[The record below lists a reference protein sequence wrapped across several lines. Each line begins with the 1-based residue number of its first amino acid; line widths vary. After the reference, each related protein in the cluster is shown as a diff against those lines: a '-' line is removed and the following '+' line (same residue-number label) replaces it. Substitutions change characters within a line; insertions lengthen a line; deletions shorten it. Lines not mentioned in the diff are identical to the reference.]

1 MNVETNKSSEE
12 LKKKKLK
19 AQFDRLWLRYPKDF
33 DPVKGA
39 LGSIRFSRSMEL
51 LEKHRPIRGE
61 SVLDLACGTGELA
74 TFLAKKGALVDACD
88 ISTNALNH
96 LKTKENIRCLQDTLP
111 HTNLEEK
118 KYDIILL
125 LDALAYFDEQD
136 MRLVLSEVQ
145 RLLKPKGH
153 VLISTPLDLNSDGTL
168 QIFSGLFAT
177 EFSLIE
183 KKLSFHYLFVKLRC
197 FFKCAQKLSEAAAV
211 SHIKD
216 QELKKSKLVYRL
228 LLKSIA
234 HKKAAFFLKPL
245 AKLADKAQK
254 FLEGSDSLL
263 LFLEGLYKK
272 CSFNLKPSHAIFL
285 GHKKPLFPENNSKE
299 LNKHS
304 SLGEKNSPDLYDSLY
319 S

>member
-51 LEKHRPIRGE
+51 LEKHRSIKGE

-74 TFLAKKGALVDACD
+74 TFLAEKGAFVDACD
-88 ISTNALNH
+88 ISTNALSH
-96 LKTKENIRCLQDTLP
+96 LKAKKNIRCLQDTLP

-118 KYDIILL
+118 KYDVILL
-125 LDALAYFDEQD
+125 LDALAYFDEQG

-183 KKLSFHYLFVKLRC
+183 KKLSFHYLSVKLRC
-197 FFKCAQKLSEAAAV
+197 FFKCIQKLSEAAAV
-211 SHIKD
+211 SHVKD
-216 QELKKSKLVYRL
+216 QELKKSKFLYRL
-228 LLKSIA
+228 LLRSLA
-234 HKKAAFFLKPL
+234 HKKATFFLKPL
-245 AKLADKAQK
+245 AKLASKAQK
-254 FLEGSDSLL
+254 VLENSNALI

-272 CSFNLKPSHAIFL
+272 CSFNLTASHAIFL
-285 GHKKPLFPENNSKE
+285 GNKKPLFPKNDSKE
-299 LNKHS
+299 PEKHS
-304 SLGEKNSPDLYDSLY
+304 SLEEKNNPDLYDSLY